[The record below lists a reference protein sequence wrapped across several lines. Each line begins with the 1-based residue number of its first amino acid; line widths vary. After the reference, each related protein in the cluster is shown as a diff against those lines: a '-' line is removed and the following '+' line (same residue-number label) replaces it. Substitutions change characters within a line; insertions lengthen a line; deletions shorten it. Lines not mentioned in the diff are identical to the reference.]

1 MIINYKT
8 MIDLEFKLDKPAK
21 RSGGDKYMCTEQ
33 DDFVIYIP
41 QCYSRVDGE
50 PVKKIKITISM

>member
-1 MIINYKT
+1 